1 MTQFL
6 SFTDNLTPPSERQT
20 VSVDDLRDQE
30 VEDHHYSG
38 NFENEWLSNF
48 SLLGKGH
55 CEAWNNLID
64 LIPTL
69 HWQQCFVELILS
81 SEDEI

>member
-38 NFENEWLSNF
+38 NFENE
-48 SLLGKGH
+48 
-55 CEAWNNLID
+55 
-64 LIPTL
+64 
-69 HWQQCFVELILS
+69 
-81 SEDEI
+81 